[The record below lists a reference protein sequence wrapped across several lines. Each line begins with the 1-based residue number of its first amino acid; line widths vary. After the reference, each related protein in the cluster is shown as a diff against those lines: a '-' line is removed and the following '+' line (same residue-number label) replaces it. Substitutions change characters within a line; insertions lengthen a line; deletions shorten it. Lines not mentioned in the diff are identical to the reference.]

1 MAGPS
6 HGFSDKVNFLNFT
19 DEVNFLRLLSTI
31 EEAEGYLFDHVVAM
45 EGINML
51 LDPSFCST
59 KNVPREELL

>member
-1 MAGPS
+1 MGGSS
-6 HGFSDKVNFLNFT
+6 HGFSNKVNFLHFSDN
-19 DEVNFLRLLSTI
+19 VNFLRLSSTI